1 LIVGLLEMSGFIKY
15 AKRFEFSAQ
24 VRVFYGKEC
33 TLHLPGYLDE
43 IGAKRV
49 ILVCGKKFR
58 ETQHFEMITRILGK
72 RLVATFDSVLPHPTV
87 EICERAGRLA
97 RDKDV
102 DAVLSVGGGSSI
114 DTGKAVTLLK
124 DEGTDLKEYL
134 VSYDPVKGRSV
145 KEFKGDKFIHI
156 AIPTTFSSAEANGSA
171 AVVDPVSRRKMILWS
186 DASLPLAVFL
196 DPVLPSTLPRELKAA
211 SGMNT
216 LAHGIET
223 MYSSELQPISEA
235 LALGSLELIKNNL
248 MKCVEGELEAT
259 GMMQIASVMAGFA
272 YANAVVSLHHAICH
286 VLGALFNIHH
296 GIANAIMLPYVMKD
310 MVNYVPGSVARI
322 GYMLG
327 IAERQV
333 DEVEAAERTVQWV
346 EEFRDELNTPKR
358 LRDVLVPQ
366 SKLPLI
372 AEETMQDWVAFQG
385 IRKIQSVDEILKIL
399 EDAW

>member
-1 LIVGLLEMSGFIKY
+1 MSGFIKY

-24 VRVFYGKEC
+24 VMVFYGKEC

-171 AVVDPVSRRKMILWS
+171 AVVDPVS
-186 DASLPLAVFL
+186 
-196 DPVLPSTLPRELKAA
+196 PSTLLRELKAA